1 MASQLILASL
11 EAEGSEPY
19 FSTSEAAEGFLEG
32 ITSFHFTFE
41 SALLCLSLLIIF
53 SIVFDKLGAR
63 LGMPGSILL
72 FFSGLFFHVSGYDFD
87 EFPLEELHVVAL
99 SILLFFSGLSFEG
112 SLLRKNKV
120 LPNSIYL
127 AIFGTFISMVFWFF
141 YLGLGF
147 SFFQNNLGY
156 LVGVP
161 SGVVW
166 LAAVSAVFSLAVQDW
181 NSFVFVSKKIKDLRF
196 VISNIFKVETAV
208 SAAIS
213 VAVAEILVLIWISLN
228 PEYASFANTG
238 LLISIFRGFFIGSVS
253 GLILGLLLTYT
264 IRFFLTSKAQL
275 ILAAVS
281 FTFIGYSIA
290 SLAVEQGG
298 YLCALIMGITTSLSY
313 RNHSNEDE
321 IEFLSHQL
329 ESLNIACEAILFF
342 AIGLGLQPGLFF
354 AHLPIA
360 FYAWIGII
368 LIRPVTI
375 SLFFRSD
382 SVTLEEKK
390 ILASW
395 SPKGA
400 ISMALIV
407 TAPLLL
413 EDTFGLRIAEILPE
427 TATTFM
433 SDVVCGAVLISL
445 AFKSFAVPR
454 LHKSLFSKLKSS
466 QTYVL

>member
-1 MASQLILASL
+1 
-11 EAEGSEPY
+11 
-19 FSTSEAAEGFLEG
+19 
-32 ITSFHFTFE
+32 
-41 SALLCLSLLIIF
+41 
-53 SIVFDKLGAR
+53 
-63 LGMPGSILL
+63 
-72 FFSGLFFHVSGYDFD
+72 
-87 EFPLEELHVVAL
+87 
-99 SILLFFSGLSFEG
+99 
-112 SLLRKNKV
+112 
-120 LPNSIYL
+120 
-127 AIFGTFISMVFWFF
+127 
-141 YLGLGF
+141 
-147 SFFQNNLGY
+147 
-156 LVGVP
+156 
-161 SGVVW
+161 
-166 LAAVSAVFSLAVQDW
+166 
-181 NSFVFVSKKIKDLRF
+181 
-196 VISNIFKVETAV
+196 
-208 SAAIS
+208 
-213 VAVAEILVLIWISLN
+213 
-228 PEYASFANTG
+228 
-238 LLISIFRGFFIGSVS
+238 
-253 GLILGLLLTYT
+253 LTYT

-321 IEFLSHQL
+321 IEFLSDQL